1 MNFKSR
7 NTQGELNAIFP
18 TISLSLLSNSP
29 QRVWVCVH
37 ILNTFLFFLGMM
49 GNFCL
54 LQGPRFV
61 AVDFYHLKWRLLTG
75 NKTSGQCF
83 LRHLFVDNFFWIKFT
98 QLLCYRR
105 KNFRQKCQKKKRN
118 KKKLLYLII
127 LDLEILL
134 SYLILSCLFFK
145 TQKTILIYDKIGLQP
160 VSRPL
165 EQPFLDFE
173 SVGKSVQKVY
183 AQKRQL
189 KICK

>member
-1 MNFKSR
+1 M
-7 NTQGELNAIFP
+7 
-18 TISLSLLSNSP
+18 
-29 QRVWVCVH
+29 
-37 ILNTFLFFLGMM
+37 
-49 GNFCL
+49 
-54 LQGPRFV
+54 
-61 AVDFYHLKWRLLTG
+61 
-75 NKTSGQCF
+75 
-83 LRHLFVDNFFWIKFT
+83 
-98 QLLCYRR
+98 
-105 KNFRQKCQKKKRN
+105 
-118 KKKLLYLII
+118 II

-189 KICK
+189 KYANRCKIKCKKIAQKVFQNPRKKKK